1 MYVGLQALRAK
12 IRGFQAAGLSI
23 SHKITKTKGLQRH
36 RLWSEKRQLGLYNRD
51 HLIAY
56 GLLRGLSY
64 ERIERCAKNNAPNPT
79 KIFELIKAHGDW
91 EAVRKW
97 THETVEK
104 ALTRAGT

>member
-23 SHKITKTKGLQRH
+23 HHRISRSKGLKRH

-64 ERIERCAKNNAPNPT
+64 ERIERCAKQNAPDA
-79 KIFELIKAHGDW
+79 KRIFELMRLHGDW
-91 EAVRKW
+91 EANRKW
-97 THETVEK
+97 TLELVEK
-104 ALTRAGT
+104 ALTRAE